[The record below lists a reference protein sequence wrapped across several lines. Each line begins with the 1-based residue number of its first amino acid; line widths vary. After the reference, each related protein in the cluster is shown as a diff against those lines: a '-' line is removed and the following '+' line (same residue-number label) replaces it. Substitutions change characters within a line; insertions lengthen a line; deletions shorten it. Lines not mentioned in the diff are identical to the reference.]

1 MKTNKININEV
12 VNMNGKERKF
22 SFRAAKL
29 HFSNGLY
36 SHIMKVE
43 GNKLQKEGKTFGTAQ
58 ARHYS
63 LTREELQNKA
73 FLTCRTALQR
83 GKLPKGVKEKDIKII
98 CFSAAFITTLDKCQ
112 IATGFNSDK
121 LLRAIDKE
129 LKTSAKKTSK
139 KSNKK

>member
-29 HFSNGLY
+29 HYPVFYNKIMQIEGRQLTKNG
-36 SHIMKVE
+36 KV
-43 GNKLQKEGKTFGTAQ
+43 FGSAQ

-73 FLTCRTALQR
+73 FLTCRTALQK
-83 GKLPKGVKEKDIKII
+83 GKLPKGVKEKDIKAI
-98 CFSAAFITTLDKCQ
+98 CFSASFIVTLEKCQ
-112 IATGFNSDK
+112 IATGFNSDR

-129 LKTSAKKTSK
+129 LKASAKKN
-139 KSNKK
+139 NKK

>member
-1 MKTNKININEV
+1 MKTNRININEV
-12 VNMNGKERKF
+12 VNMNGKEREF

-29 HFSNGLY
+29 HYPVFYNK
-36 SHIMKVE
+36 IMQIE
-43 GNKLQKEGKTFGTAQ
+43 GNKLQRDGKTFGTAQ

-73 FLTCRTALQR
+73 FLTCRTALQK
-83 GKLPKGVKEKDIKII
+83 GKLPKGIKEKDIKAI
-98 CFSAAFITTLDKCQ
+98 CFSAAFVATLEKCQ
-112 IATGFNSDK
+112 IATGYNSDK

-129 LKTSAKKTSK
+129 LKSSAKKNNK

>member
-1 MKTNKININEV
+1 MKTNRININEV
-12 VNMNGKERKF
+12 VNMNGKEHKF

-29 HFSNGLY
+29 HYPVFYNK
-36 SHIMKVE
+36 IMQIE
-43 GNKLQKEGKTFGTAQ
+43 GNKLRRDGKTFGTAQ

-73 FLTCRTALQR
+73 FLTCRTALQK
-83 GKLPKGVKEKDIKII
+83 GKLPKGVKEKDIKSI
-98 CFSAAFITTLDKCQ
+98 CFSAAFIATLEKCQ

-129 LKTSAKKTSK
+129 LKASAKKNGK

>member
-12 VNMNGKERKF
+12 VNMNGKEKRF

-29 HFSNGLY
+29 HFSIGLY
-36 SHIMKVE
+36 SHIMKIE
-43 GNKLQKEGKTFGTAQ
+43 GNKLRSEGKTYGTAQ

-63 LTREELQNKA
+63 LTRGELQNKA
-73 FLTCRTALQR
+73 FLTCRTALQK
-83 GKLPKGVKEKDIKII
+83 GKLPKGVKERDIKVI
-98 CFSAAFITTLDKCQ
+98 CFSATFISTLEKCQ

-129 LKTSAKKTSK
+129 LKASAKKNNRK
-139 KSNKK
+139 

>member
-1 MKTNKININEV
+1 MKTNRININEV

-29 HFSNGLY
+29 HFSVGLY
-36 SHIMKVE
+36 SHIMKIE

-73 FLTCRTALQR
+73 FLTCRTALQK
-83 GKLPKGVKEKDIKII
+83 GKLPKGVKEKDIKAI
-98 CFSAAFITTLDKCQ
+98 CFSATFIATLEKCQ

-129 LKTSAKKTSK
+129 LKTSAKKSNK

>member
-1 MKTNKININEV
+1 MKTNRININEV
-12 VNMNGKERKF
+12 VNMNAKERKF

-29 HFSNGLY
+29 HYPVFYNK
-36 SHIMKVE
+36 IMQIE
-43 GNKLQKEGKTFGTAQ
+43 GRKMIKDGKTFGTAQ

-73 FLTCRTALQR
+73 FLTCRTALQK
-83 GKLPKGVKEKDIKII
+83 GKLPKGVKEKDIKAI
-98 CFSAAFITTLDKCQ
+98 CFSAAFIATLEKCQ
-112 IATGFNSDK
+112 IATGFNSDR

-129 LKTSAKKTSK
+129 LKACAKKNSK

>member
-1 MKTNKININEV
+1 MKINRISIDEV
-12 VNMNGKERKF
+12 VNMNGKEHKF

-36 SHIMKVE
+36 NHIMKVE
-43 GNKLQKEGKTFGTAQ
+43 GNKLTSEGKTFGTAQ

-63 LTREELQNKA
+63 LSREELQNKA
-73 FLTCRTALQR
+73 FLTCRTALQK
-83 GKLPKGVKEKDIKII
+83 GKLPKGVKEKDIKAI
-98 CFSAAFITTLDKCQ
+98 CFSALFITTLEKCQ

-129 LKTSAKKTSK
+129 LKASAKKN
-139 KSNKK
+139 NKK

>member
-1 MKTNKININEV
+1 MKNNRIDIDEV
-12 VNMNGKERKF
+12 VNMNGKEHKL

-29 HFSNGLY
+29 HYPVFYNK
-36 SHIMKVE
+36 IMQIE
-43 GNKLQKEGKTFGTAQ
+43 GRKMIKDGKTFGTAQ

-73 FLTCRTALQR
+73 FLICRTALQK
-83 GKLPKGVKEKDIKII
+83 GKLPKGVKEKDIKTI
-98 CFSAAFITTLDKCQ
+98 CFSAAFVATLEKCQ

-129 LKTSAKKTSK
+129 LKASAKKNGK

>member
-1 MKTNKININEV
+1 MKTNRIDINEV

-29 HFSNGLY
+29 HYPVFYNK
-36 SHIMKVE
+36 IMQIE
-43 GNKLQKEGKTFGTAQ
+43 GNKMQREGKTFGTAQ

-73 FLTCRTALQR
+73 FLTCRTALQK
-83 GKLPKGVKEKDIKII
+83 GKLPKGVKEKDIKSI
-98 CFSAAFITTLDKCQ
+98 CFSATFIATLEKCQ

-129 LKTSAKKTSK
+129 LKVNAKKNDK

>member
-1 MKTNKININEV
+1 MKANRIDINEV
-12 VNMNGKERKF
+12 VNMNGNERKF

-29 HFSNGLY
+29 HYPVFYNK
-36 SHIMKVE
+36 IMQVE
-43 GNKLQKEGKTFGTAQ
+43 GNKMQRDGKTFGAAQ

-73 FLTCRTALQR
+73 FLTCRTALQK
-83 GKLPKGVKEKDIKII
+83 GKLPKGIKEKDIKAI
-98 CFSAAFITTLDKCQ
+98 CFSAAFIATLEKCQ

-129 LKTSAKKTSK
+129 LKTSAKKNSK

>member
-29 HFSNGLY
+29 HYPVFYNK
-36 SHIMKVE
+36 IMQIE
-43 GNKLQKEGKTFGTAQ
+43 GNKMIKDGKTYGTAQ

-73 FLTCRTALQR
+73 FLTCRTALQK
-83 GKLPKGVKEKDIKII
+83 GKLPKGVKEKDIKAI
-98 CFSAAFITTLDKCQ
+98 CFSAAFITALEKCQ
-112 IATGFNSDK
+112 KATGFDTDK
-121 LLRAIDKE
+121 LFKAIDRE
-129 LKTSAKKTSK
+129 LAASAKKNSK

>member
-1 MKTNKININEV
+1 MKTNKISINEV

-36 SHIMKVE
+36 NHIMKVE
-43 GNKLQKEGKTFGTAQ
+43 GNKLTSEGKTYGTAQ

-73 FLTCRTALQR
+73 FLTCRTALQK
-83 GKLPKGVKEKDIKII
+83 GKLPKGIKEKDIKAI
-98 CFSAAFITTLDKCQ
+98 CFSASFIATLEKCQ
-112 IATGFNSDK
+112 IATGFNSDR

-129 LKTSAKKTSK
+129 LKASAKKN
-139 KSNKK
+139 NKK